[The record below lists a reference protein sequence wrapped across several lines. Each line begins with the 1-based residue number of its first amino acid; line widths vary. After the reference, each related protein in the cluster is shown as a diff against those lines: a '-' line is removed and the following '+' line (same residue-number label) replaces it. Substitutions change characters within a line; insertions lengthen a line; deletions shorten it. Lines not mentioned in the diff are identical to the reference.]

1 MTIDGQSA
9 YVVNTGNVMAPS
21 LSGSV
26 SILDVS
32 NPTNVTTIDSTS
44 NLGGI
49 AMTLDGNSAYIG
61 SISTDITIINV
72 NSPSSPPLII
82 DDGQLSPLAITMTIP
97 PPTPPSP
104 PTPVSQ
110 SSMLIEAVNKY
121 PSSYFLKKHNEFSC
135 FL

>member
-21 LSGSV
+21 PSGSV

-44 NLGGI
+44 KLVGI
-49 AMTLDGNSAYIG
+49 AMTLDGKSAYIG
-61 SISTDITIINV
+61 SIFTDITIINV

-82 DDGQLSPLAITMTIP
+82 TDGLSAPLAITMTIP
-97 PPTPPSP
+97 PSTPPSP

-110 SSMLIEAVNKY
+110 SSMLIEALNKY
-121 PSSYFLKKHNEFSC
+121 PSSYFLKKP
-135 FL
+135 